1 MCENTQIKNIKVYDG
16 GIYYANQIQHYAK
29 VIQIKTQ
36 NKQIVNK
43 IGITMIYNIFLWV
56 YLYLYCIY
64 IKLNS

>member
-43 IGITMIYNIFLWV
+43 IGITMIYNIFL
-56 YLYLYCIY
+56 
-64 IKLNS
+64 